1 MGTFSRVIK
10 ILLLLRQTQATS
22 PLPLPICHKR
32 ENETLKTCPN
42 THPTTPF
49 PLHAFIHAWFLTL
62 SIPRKLSTLN
72 VFYHPPLSFAKLG
85 SEIVGCSIDLHI
97 HFIGMALLSPPD
109 PLKSPWASLLMPFSP
124 RFAFHYFYF
133 IYNQL
138 YLHPNMC
145 PPQRLVFCFLAFTF
159 PLTRFPT
166 VQWMVPTLEH
176 T

>member
-22 PLPLPICHKR
+22 PLPLPICHER

-85 SEIVGCSIDLHI
+85 SEIVGCSIDLSYPFHWDGTP
-97 HFIGMALLSPPD
+97 FTSRSP
-109 PLKSPWASLLMPFSP
+109 
-124 RFAFHYFYF
+124 
-133 IYNQL
+133 
-138 YLHPNMC
+138 
-145 PPQRLVFCFLAFTF
+145 
-159 PLTRFPT
+159 
-166 VQWMVPTLEH
+166 
-176 T
+176 